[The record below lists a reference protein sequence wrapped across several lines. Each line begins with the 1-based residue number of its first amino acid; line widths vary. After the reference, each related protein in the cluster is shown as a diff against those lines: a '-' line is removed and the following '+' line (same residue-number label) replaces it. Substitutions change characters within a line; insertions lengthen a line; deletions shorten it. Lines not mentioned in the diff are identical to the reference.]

1 MVIAV
6 LGAEPI
12 KDPSIGDWEG
22 GCVLERNGALLVPSV
37 GCGLTWVWGGR
48 ECQMA
53 GPHLICKDAA
63 PECGCAIMNRGEK
76 KTVKRKKHSI
86 ISKATPSTSNGN

>member
-22 GCVLERNGALLVPSV
+22 GSLACAL
-37 GCGLTWVWGGR
+37 CGLWAHLGVGGR

-53 GPHLICKDAA
+53 RPYLICKDAA
-63 PECGCAIMNRGEK
+63 PECGCPIMNRGEK
-76 KTVKRKKHSI
+76 K
-86 ISKATPSTSNGN
+86 